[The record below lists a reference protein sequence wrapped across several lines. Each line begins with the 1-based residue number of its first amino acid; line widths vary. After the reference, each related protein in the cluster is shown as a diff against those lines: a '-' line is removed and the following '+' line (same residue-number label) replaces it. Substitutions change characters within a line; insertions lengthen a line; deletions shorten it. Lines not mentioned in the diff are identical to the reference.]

1 MIRSIEIDGKMITL
15 KSSVYTWFAYKAGFG
30 AELPEDMA
38 RAIAIDGQRAKE
50 LDDVTRAALLGQEM
64 RLFLQLL
71 WAFAS
76 EGTPGLP
83 PFEQWV
89 QSVESIDITG
99 AIKTITELYTAT
111 IKPDRRNRGGGSE
124 DANSGTISTEALADM
139 LLDVGVSISDMK
151 NITVG
156 QAINIIR
163 EHVRR
168 VQRSKGEQVS
178 DPDRQYRQIKEI
190 VELIESGKV
199 TDYDPKEFE
208 ELKKALREWEDG

>member
-1 MIRSIEIDGKMITL
+1 MIRSIEIDGRLLTL
-15 KSSVYTWFAYKAGFG
+15 KSSVYTWLTYKAGFG

-38 RAIAIDGQRAKE
+38 RAIAIDGQRTKE

-83 PFEQWV
+83 PFENWV
-89 QSVESIDITG
+89 QGIESIDITG

-111 IKPDRRNRGGGSE
+111 IKPDRRNRGSGSE
-124 DANSGTISTEALADM
+124 DDSSGTVSTEALADM

-178 DPDRQYRQIKEI
+178 DPDKQYKQIKEI

-199 TDYDPKEFE
+199 TDYDPKEYE

>member
-1 MIRSIEIDGKMITL
+1 MIRSIKIDGRTHTL
-15 KSSVYTWFAYKAGFG
+15 KSSVYTWFTYKAGFG

-89 QSVESIDITG
+89 QGIENIDITNV
-99 AIKTITELYTAT
+99 IKVITELYTAT
-111 IKPDRRNRGGGSE
+111 IKPDRRNRGSGNGDGG
-124 DANSGTISTEALADM
+124 TVSTEALADM
-139 LLDVGVSISDMK
+139 LLDVGVSIADMK

-178 DPDRQYRQIKEI
+178 DPDKQYRQIKEI
-190 VELIESGKV
+190 VELIESGQV

>member
-1 MIRSIEIDGKMITL
+1 MIRSIEIDGRTLTL
-15 KSSVYTWFAYKAGFG
+15 KSSVYTWFTYKASFG

-89 QSVESIDITG
+89 QGIESIDITNV
-99 AIKTITELYTAT
+99 IKVITELYTAT
-111 IKPDRRNRGGGSE
+111 IKPDRRNRGSGSG
-124 DANSGTISTEALADM
+124 DGGTISTEALADM

-190 VELIESGKV
+190 VELVESGKV

>member
-1 MIRSIEIDGKMITL
+1 MIRNIEIDGRTVTL
-15 KSSVYTWFAYKAGFG
+15 KSSVYTWFTYKAGFS

-83 PFEQWV
+83 PFEAWV
-89 QSVESIDITG
+89 QDIENIDITEV
-99 AIKTITELYTAT
+99 IKTITELYTAT
-111 IKPDRRNRGGGSE
+111 IKPDRRNRGSGSE
-124 DANSGTISTEALADM
+124 DGGAVSTEALADM
-139 LLDVGVSISDMK
+139 LLDVGVSIGDMK

-178 DPDRQYRQIKEI
+178 DPDKQYRQIKEI

>member
-1 MIRSIEIDGKMITL
+1 MIRSIEIDGKMLTL

-38 RAIAIDGQRAKE
+38 RAIAIDGQRVKE

-89 QSVESIDITG
+89 QGIENIDITG
-99 AIKTITELYTAT
+99 VIKTITELYTAT
-111 IKPDRRNRGGGSE
+111 IKPDRRNRGSGSG
-124 DANSGTISTEALADM
+124 DSGTVSTEALADM
-139 LLDVGVSISDMK
+139 LLDVGVSVSDMK

-178 DPDRQYRQIKEI
+178 DPDKQYEQIKEI
-190 VELIESGKV
+190 VELIESGQV

>member
-1 MIRSIEIDGKMITL
+1 MIRSIEIDGRAVTL
-15 KSSVYTWFAYKAGFG
+15 KSSVYTWFTYKAGFG

-83 PFEQWV
+83 PFEAWV
-89 QSVESIDITG
+89 QSVESIDITNV
-99 AIKTITELYTAT
+99 IKVITELYTAT
-111 IKPDRRNRGGGSE
+111 IKPDRRNRGSGSGDEDGGSV
-124 DANSGTISTEALADM
+124 STEALADM
-139 LLDVGVSISDMK
+139 LLDVGVSIGDMK

-178 DPDRQYRQIKEI
+178 DPDKQYKQIKEI

-199 TDYDPKEFE
+199 TDYDPKEYE
-208 ELKKALREWEDG
+208 ELKKALREWENG

>member
-1 MIRSIEIDGKMITL
+1 MIRSIEIDDKMLTL
-15 KSSVYTWFAYKAGFG
+15 KSSVYTWFTYKAGFG

-38 RAIAIDGQRAKE
+38 RAIAIDGQRTKE

-89 QSVESIDITG
+89 QDIENIDIT
-99 AIKTITELYTAT
+99 AVINAITELYTAT
-111 IKPDRRNRGGGSE
+111 IKPDRRNRG
-124 DANSGTISTEALADM
+124 SGNGDSGATSTEVLADM

-178 DPDRQYRQIKEI
+178 DPDKQYKQIKEI

>member
-1 MIRSIEIDGKMITL
+1 MIRSIEIDGRTLTL
-15 KSSVYTWFAYKAGFG
+15 KSSVYTWFTYKAGFG

-38 RAIAIDGQRAKE
+38 RAIAIDGQRTKE

-83 PFEQWV
+83 PFENWV
-89 QSVESIDITG
+89 QGIESIDITG

-111 IKPDRRNRGGGSE
+111 IKPDRRNRGSGNGDE
-124 DANSGTISTEALADM
+124 DSGTVSAEALADM

-178 DPDRQYRQIKEI
+178 DPDKQYKQIKEI

-199 TDYDPKEFE
+199 TDYDPKEYE